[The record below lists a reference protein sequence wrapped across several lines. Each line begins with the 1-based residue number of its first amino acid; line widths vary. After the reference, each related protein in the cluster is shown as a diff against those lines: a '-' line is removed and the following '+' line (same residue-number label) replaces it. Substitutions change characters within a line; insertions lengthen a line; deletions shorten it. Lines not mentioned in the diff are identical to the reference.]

1 MGFSDATRAAVIV
14 TVIAGG
20 LALDQQVTFWGQTLT
35 NAGVWALFLW
45 WLRQGD
51 ARQQVCL
58 TACVVYAT
66 IGEIFLSLVW
76 GLYDYRL
83 ANIPLF
89 VPPGHALLLLLG
101 FIVAGRV
108 KDWIVWAVPLTA
120 LPFVLSLVVT
130 GMGTL
135 DGLLFAL
142 FLACI
147 LFGSARRLYAVM
159 FVLALAM
166 EIYGTWLGNWIWTA
180 NVPWLGLTS
189 TNPPLAAGAFYCV
202 LDMLV
207 VTTVLRLRRS
217 SARHIDFM
225 CDQTTNTTAQ
235 IKSGAVKAYEVT
247 SRQRVPSLPN
257 LPTLSEAGLKD
268 FEVVVWHGLYVA
280 KGTPKPVLDK
290 LVSSLQAAVK
300 DPGFKEKLAELG
312 AEPVPVAKA
321 NPKALQEHLKAEIDK
336 WGPIIKAAGVY
347 AD

>member
-1 MGFSDATRAAVIV
+1 MSGTEFGPQLMKVENRFEGVVYDPDLMSFSPRRLTRATAESVSPCAMGFSDATRAAVIV

-20 LALDQQVTFWGQTLT
+20 LAFDQQVTFWGQTLT
-35 NAGVWALFLW
+35 NVGVWALFLW

-51 ARQQVCL
+51 ARQQACL

-101 FIVAGRV
+101 MQIAGWV
-108 KDWIVWAVPLTA
+108 KNWIVWAVPLAA
-120 LPFVLSLVVT
+120 LPFVSFLVLT

-147 LFGSARRLYAVM
+147 LLGRARRLYAVM

-180 NVPWLGLTS
+180 DVPWLGLTS
-189 TNPPLAAGAFYCV
+189 VNPPLAAGAFYCV

-207 VTTVLRLRRS
+207 VATVSRLQRS
-217 SARHIDFM
+217 SAR
-225 CDQTTNTTAQ
+225 T
-235 IKSGAVKAYEVT
+235 G
-247 SRQRVPSLPN
+247 
-257 LPTLSEAGLKD
+257 GL
-268 FEVVVWHGLYVA
+268 A
-280 KGTPKPVLDK
+280 SP
-290 LVSSLQAAVK
+290 AA
-300 DPGFKEKLAELG
+300 AR
-312 AEPVPVAKA
+312 
-321 NPKALQEHLKAEIDK
+321 
-336 WGPIIKAAGVY
+336 
-347 AD
+347 